1 MTQDFIN
8 LLSKEQKIRLGFYQ
22 EFENEADKAY
32 NFVMQPTNN
41 EPATIPSELDASL
54 KDDGIYLIDVNG
66 NAVKFVGDETETIHN
81 TAYIGIV
88 DGFKRL
94 KVSMNEFE
102 APLQEKNFN
111 RDSIKDYDGYIKYE
125 LDALMDWNGEDNTK
139 HILIQNPA
147 LKDKLKDG
155 EYIPALGQLAFIW
168 YHRNQ
173 VNEALKFI
181 GCKPLSQSWTWSS
194 SEISANTAWY
204 VYFGDGGTNNTDG
217 KYYAYVVR
225 AVAAF

>member
-1 MTQDFIN
+1 MIQDFIK
-8 LLSKEQKIRLGFYQ
+8 LLTKEQQIRLGFFMDFYH
-22 EFENEADKAY
+22 EADKAY

-66 NAVKFVGDETETIHN
+66 NAVKFVGDETETIHD

-181 GCKPLSQSWTWSS
+181 GCKPLSQSTTWSS
-194 SEISANTAWY
+194 TEYSAYFAWY
-204 VYFGDGGTNNTDG
+204 VYFYDGFTFNI
-217 KYYAYVVR
+217 KYNALVVR

>member
-66 NAVKFVGDETETIHN
+66 NAVKFVGDETETIHD

-94 KVSMNEFE
+94 KVSINEFE
-102 APLQEKNFN
+102 EPLQEENFN

-181 GCKPLSQSWTWSS
+181 GCKPLSQSGTWSS
-194 SEISANTAWY
+194 TEYSAYYAWY
-204 VYFGDGGTNNTDG
+204 VNFNDGGTNYYN
-217 KYYAYVVR
+217 KYYASVVR